1 MEFLFQPRREENDQ
15 EDGDDAT
22 PARDQGIAEQID
34 LSQVGV
40 AEDGRHDAT
49 QHRRAAEFFG
59 RIDADEDVQT
69 IEGGVA
75 GNGQDL
81 HERLGSQ
88 RWIHLESDI
97 EQARNQATG
106 DEGRD
111 DGYEDMGN
119 LF

>member
-1 MEFLFQPRREENDQ
+1 MEFLFQPRREEDDQ
-15 EDGDDAT
+15 ENGDDAA
-22 PARDQGIAEQID
+22 PARDQGIAEKID

-40 AEDGRHDAT
+40 AEDGRHDAA
-49 QHRRAAEFFG
+49 QHGRAAKFLG
-59 RIDADEDVQT
+59 RVDADEDVQA

-81 HERLGSQ
+81 QERLGRQ
-88 RWIHLESDI
+88 GRVHLESDI
-97 EQARNQATG
+97 EQARNQAAG

-111 DGYEDMGN
+111 DGHEDVGD